1 MHTKIIQAVKAL
13 YKEEVR
19 AVQRIIRN
27 ISKQVNFV
35 GLQ

>member
-1 MHTKIIQAVKAL
+1 MHTKVIQAAKVL
-13 YKEEVR
+13 CEDEGR

-27 ISKQVNFV
+27 ISKQVSFV